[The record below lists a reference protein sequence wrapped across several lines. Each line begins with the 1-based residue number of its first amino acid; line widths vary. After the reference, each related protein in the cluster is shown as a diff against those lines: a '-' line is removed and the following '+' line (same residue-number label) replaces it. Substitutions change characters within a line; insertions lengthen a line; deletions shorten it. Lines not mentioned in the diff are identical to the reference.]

1 MKRFM
6 MVCVLASAA
15 FVANAQQKDAN
26 DNYPY
31 WTISKAVQRV
41 QYQDVV
47 HTPATVTVTDVATTV
62 SKDVKRS
69 ESFGS
74 STVVVTGKRP
84 SSSLKGVAAM
94 RASKNSI

>member
-15 FVANAQQKDAN
+15 FVANAQQKDAQ

-41 QYQDVV
+41 QYKDVA
-47 HTPATVTVTDVATTV
+47 HTPATVTVKDVSSTV
-62 SKDVKRS
+62 SKNVKRS
-69 ESFGS
+69 EHEGS
-74 STVVVTGKRP
+74 SAIVVTGKRP

-94 RASKNSI
+94 RAAKS